1 MSRKYKLYRIMAI
14 PLLAGVLT
22 SCGLVEQVKGYFARL
37 SQKRNPDETLVNY
50 TDALQSKNFRGDTS
64 EYTPEDRKNY
74 DSRQEY
80 WDIKQ
85 KQEEEAIINEMKTNE
100 QKTKKTKKL
109 K

>member
-50 TDALQSKNFRGDTS
+50 TDALQSKNFKGDTS
-64 EYTPEDRKNY
+64 EYTPEDRRNY
-74 DSRQEY
+74 TSQQDY
-80 WDIKQ
+80 LDMKQ
-85 KQEEEAIINEMKTNE
+85 KKEEEAIINEMKSNE
-100 QKTKKTKKL
+100 QKPKKTKK
-109 K
+109 KK